1 MSERV
6 EELLAELELGEKVA
20 LLAGSDLW
28 HAEGVERLSIPALK
42 LTDGPHGARG
52 GDLSGSVSAACFP
65 CGTALGASWNPEL
78 VEAVGAAI
86 GEEARSKSCHVVLG
100 PTVNL
105 HRAPLAGRNF
115 ECYAE
120 DPHLSARMG
129 VAWVRGVQGTGVGGC
144 VKHFVCNDSEFER
157 HTISSEVDA
166 RPLRELY
173 LAPFEAVVREAD
185 PWSLMTAYNRINGS
199 YACDHPLLADV
210 LRGEWGFRGFVVSDW
225 FGTQSTE
232 AAVRAGNDLEMP
244 GPGRWRGEKL
254 LDAVREGRLDEK
266 ELDPPVRRMLEAR
279 ERAGILAGPVE
290 DTEEAVDRPEHR
302 AVARRAAAE
311 GIVLLRN
318 EGVLPLEGVRR
329 LAVIGPNAA
338 RVELG
343 GGSSRVS
350 PHYAVSPLDG
360 LRARVDEVVYE
371 PGCTNHRTLPVLT
384 GDFEVTFH
392 AGFEGEGEP
401 LLVRRAKRVDF
412 TWLGRFSD
420 AVDPQSCSVR
430 VRGRFEPTAPGSWT
444 FGLTSAGK
452 SRLLVDGREQIDN
465 WTRQEKGDS
474 FYGAGSTEKTAAVA
488 LDGPCELEI
497 LYSKEGAPVLGG
509 LRVGCLEPVPDDA
522 IERACAAAR
531 EADAAVVVVGLNA
544 DWETEGRDRE
554 SLELPGRQA
563 ELAQRV
569 AAANPRSVVV
579 LNAGSPVAGDWLD
592 ELPGL
597 LVLWYAG
604 QEGGNAL
611 ADVLLGDVSPSGR
624 LPQTWPRRL
633 EDNPT
638 HLSYPGER
646 GRVAYGEGLFM
657 GYRYYDK
664 KRIAPRFPFGHG
676 LSYTEFRYGEL
687 LVERGGDDAVEVTL
701 DVSNTGTR
709 AGQETVQLYVR
720 DVEASVLRPD
730 KELRAFA
737 KLALEPGETG
747 SARMTLDRR
756 AFAFWDP
763 EAGDWTLEAGD
774 FELLVGS
781 SSADIRARARVA
793 LEG

>member
-6 EELLAELELGEKVA
+6 EELLGELELGEKVA
-20 LLAGSDLW
+20 LLAGADLW
-28 HAEGVERLSIPALK
+28 HAAGVERLSIPPLK
-42 LTDGPHGARG
+42 VTDGPHGARG

-65 CGTALGASWNPEL
+65 CGTALGATWNPEL

-86 GEEARSKSCHVVLG
+86 GEEAGTKSCHVVLG

-105 HRAPLAGRNF
+105 QRAPLAGRNF

-157 HTISSEVDA
+157 HTISSEVDE

-185 PWSLMTAYNRINGS
+185 PWSLMTAYNRINGT

-210 LRGEWGFRGFVVSDW
+210 LRSEWGFRGFVVSDW

-254 LDAVREGRLDEK
+254 LAAVREGRLDEK
-266 ELDPPVRRMLEAR
+266 ELDPPLRRMLEVR
-279 ERAGILAGPVE
+279 ERAGILEGPVD

-318 EGVLPLEGVRR
+318 EGVLPFEGVRR
-329 LAVIGPNAA
+329 LAVIGPNAT

-343 GGSSRVS
+343 GGSSKVA
-350 PHYAVSPLDG
+350 PHYAVSPLEG

-371 PGCTNHRTLPVLT
+371 PGCTNHRTLPVLA

-401 LLVRRAKRVDF
+401 ALVRQAKRVDF
-412 TWLGRFSD
+412 TWLGHFSD
-420 AVDPQSCSVR
+420 AVDPENCSVR
-430 VRGRFEPTAPGSWT
+430 VRGRFEPTTPGIWT
-444 FGLTSAGK
+444 IGLTSAGK
-452 SRLLVDGREQIDN
+452 SRLLVDGCERIDN
-465 WTRQEKGDS
+465 WTQQEKGES
-474 FYGAGSTEKTAAVA
+474 FYGAGSAEKTAEVE

-554 SLELPGRQA
+554 NLELPGRQA
-563 ELAQRV
+563 ELARRV
-569 AAANPRSVVV
+569 VAANPRSVVV

-597 LVLWYAG
+597 LTLWYAG

-633 EDNPT
+633 EDNPS
-638 HLSYPGER
+638 HLTYPGER

-687 LVERGGDDAVEVTL
+687 RVERAGDDAVGVTL
-701 DVSNTGTR
+701 DVTNTGAR

-720 DVEASVLRPD
+720 DEEASVLRPE

-737 KLALEPGETG
+737 KLALAPGETRT
-747 SARMTLDRR
+747 ARMTLDRR

-781 SSADIRARARVA
+781 SSADIRSRARVT